1 MGIGIIINRGA
12 SQEPWNGLDAARRV
26 LGNPGGSHINSVEN
40 IDQNTVD
47 WMIWTFRARF
57 PSKTQLKADTGQS
70 AAARAI
76 ALWKDRRST

>member
-26 LGNPGGSHINSVEN
+26 PGNPGGSHMNSVEN

-47 WMIWTFRARF
+47 WIYAYMIVGPQNLNPR
-57 PSKTQLKADTGQS
+57 
-70 AAARAI
+70 
-76 ALWKDRRST
+76 